1 MVIYMPVY
9 NPCSFSLRM
18 IINDRT
24 ARDSMPFLKSLN
36 KLQFKAAT
44 HTQGPLL
51 VLAGAGSGKT
61 RVLTSR
67 IANLVVNGGVPPSAI
82 LAVTFTN
89 KAAAEIKE
97 RLERL
102 IGACADELWTGTF
115 HTIGLNILRAENE
128 LAGHKK
134 GLTIYDE
141 EEQALLIRLVMSE
154 LGISEKKA
162 PYKAVQFEINM
173 ARNENLT
180 PSEYAQKSKSILSG
194 EVHAAFRAYEK
205 KLKEAG
211 AVDFGSLI
219 CEPIQLFTNDPIA
232 LERYAS
238 KFRHILVDE
247 YQDTNSSQYRLTRM
261 LASKHRNLCVVGDPD
276 QSIYG
281 WRGADVKNILG
292 FQEDYPDA
300 TFIKLEE
307 NYRSMKNILSAA
319 NSVISNNEQRL
330 DKTLWTRNL
339 DGKAPLYEEC
349 LNEEREAAF
358 VVSRIKK
365 CLTEAPQLKLKDIVI
380 LYRTNTQSR
389 PIEEMFFEE
398 SIPYAVVGGFKF
410 YDRREIKDAL
420 AYLKAL
426 VNPDDSLNFLRI
438 VNVPPRGIG
447 RATLDKIH
455 SISKN
460 KGVSLYEAFKEAASN
475 MNFGNSGLRDFIGTF
490 ENLRREA
497 LERRPADIAER
508 VLDLTGYMDFWSS
521 KKTEDALTRAKN
533 LDGLVESIKKYETR
547 YLKASIADY
556 LSLVALMSDVDDY
569 KENADCITLMTIH
582 AAKGLE
588 FPVVFM
594 VGMEEGL
601 FPHERSIDDEEGV
614 EEERRLCY
622 VGMTRAKR
630 LLFMSSVKARSTGKE
645 VCRRVPS
652 RFIGEIDPEFL
663 AIKKFKPPAPAEQS
677 IEAIRKMLFT

>member
-1 MVIYMPVY
+1 
-9 NPCSFSLRM
+9 
-18 IINDRT
+18 
-24 ARDSMPFLKSLN
+24 MPFLKTLN

-44 HTQGPLL
+44 HTHGPLL

-67 IANLVVNGGVPPSAI
+67 IANLVVNAGVPPSAI

-89 KAAAEIKE
+89 KAAAAIKE
-97 RLERL
+97 RLVKL
-102 IGACADELWTGTF
+102 VGQSADEMWTGTF

-128 LAGHKK
+128 LAGRKK

-154 LGISEKKA
+154 LGISEKRA

-180 PSEYAQKSKSILSG
+180 PSEYAQNSKSLLAG
-194 EVHAAFRAYEK
+194 EVHAVFRAYEK
-205 KLKEAG
+205 KLKDAG

-219 CEPIQLFTNDPIA
+219 CAPIQLLTSDPAA
-232 LERYAS
+232 LERYAGR
-238 KFRHILVDE
+238 FMHILVDE
-247 YQDTNSSQYRLTRM
+247 YQDTNSSQYRLTRL

-292 FQEDYPDA
+292 FQDDYPDA
-300 TFIKLEE
+300 AFIKLEE

-330 DKTLWTRNL
+330 DKTLWTRNP
-339 DGKAPLYEEC
+339 DGEAPYYEEC

-358 VVSRIKK
+358 VVGRIKK
-365 CLTEAPQLKLKDIVI
+365 CMGEAPGLMLKDFVI

-389 PIEEMFFEE
+389 PIEEMLFEE
-398 SIPYAVVGGFKF
+398 GVPYAVVGGFKF

-447 RATLDKIH
+447 RATLDKVH
-455 SISKN
+455 ALSKN
-460 KGVSLYEAFKEAASN
+460 KGLSLYGAFKEAASDA
-475 MNFGNSGLRDFIGTF
+475 NFGNSGLRDFIGTF

-497 LERRPADIAER
+497 RERRPSDIAGR
-508 VLDLTGYMDFWSS
+508 VLDLTGYMDFWAG

-547 YLKASIADY
+547 YPKAGVAEY
-556 LSLVALMSDVDDY
+556 LGLVALMSDADDY

-601 FPHERSIDDEEGV
+601 FPHERSIGDEEGV

-630 LLFMSSVKARSTGKE
+630 LLFMTSASTRSAGRET
-645 VCRRVPS
+645 RARVPS
-652 RFIGEIDPEFL
+652 RFIGEIDPEYL
-663 AIKKFKPPAPAEQS
+663 ARRIPKPPAPAEQS

>member
-1 MVIYMPVY
+1 
-9 NPCSFSLRM
+9 
-18 IINDRT
+18 
-24 ARDSMPFLKSLN
+24 MPFLKSLN
-36 KLQFKAAT
+36 KLQHKAAT

-67 IANLVVNGGVPPSAI
+67 IANLVVNEGVPPSEI

-97 RLERL
+97 RLEKL
-102 IGACADELWTGTF
+102 IGARADELWTGTF

-128 LAGHKK
+128 LIGHKK

-141 EEQALLIRLVMSE
+141 EEQAMLIRLVMSE
-154 LGISEKKA
+154 LGISEKRA

-180 PSEYAQKSKSILSG
+180 PSEYAQNAKSNLSG
-194 EVHAAFRAYEK
+194 EVHAVFRAYEK

-219 CEPIQLFTNDPIA
+219 CAPIQLFNDNPAA
-232 LERYAS
+232 LERYS
-238 KFRHILVDE
+238 GRFRHILVDE
-247 YQDTNSSQYRLTRM
+247 YQDTNSSQYRLTQM

-319 NSVISNNEQRL
+319 NSVIVNNEQRL
-330 DKTLWTRNL
+330 DKTLWTQNP

-358 VVSRIKK
+358 VVSMIKK
-365 CLTEAPQLKLKDIVI
+365 SLKEAPGLKFKDFVI

-389 PIEEMFFEE
+389 PIEEMLFEE

-447 RATLDKIH
+447 RATLGKVH
-455 SISKN
+455 SLSKN
-460 KGVSLYEAFKEAASN
+460 KGLSLYEAFKEAASDAS
-475 MNFGNSGLRDFIGTF
+475 FGKSGLRDFIGTF

-508 VLDLTGYMDFWSS
+508 VLDLTGYMDFWWS

-533 LDGLVESIKKYETR
+533 LDGLVDSIKKYETR
-547 YLKASIADY
+547 YPKAGIAEY
-556 LSLVALMSDVDDY
+556 LSLVALMSDADDY
-569 KENADCITLMTIH
+569 KDNVDRITLMTIH

-601 FPHERSIDDEEGV
+601 FPHERSTEDEDGI

-630 LLFMSSVKARSTGKE
+630 RLFMSSTKTRSAGRET
-645 VCRRVPS
+645 RRRITS
-652 RFIGEIDPEFL
+652 RFIGEIDPAFL
-663 AIKKFKPPAPAEQS
+663 AVKVPKPPVSAEES

>member
-1 MVIYMPVY
+1 
-9 NPCSFSLRM
+9 
-18 IINDRT
+18 
-24 ARDSMPFLKSLN
+24 MPFLRSLN
-36 KLQFKAAT
+36 KLQFKAAI
-44 HTQGPLL
+44 HTEGPLL

-67 IANLVVNGGVPPSAI
+67 IANLVVNEGVAPSEI

-89 KAAAEIKE
+89 KAAGEIKE
-97 RLERL
+97 RLERI
-102 IGACADELWTGTF
+102 IGDRADDLWSGTF
-115 HTIGLNILRAENE
+115 HTIGLNILRSENK

-154 LGISEKKA
+154 LGISEKRA
-162 PYKAVQFEINM
+162 PYKAIQFEINM

-180 PSEYAQKSKSILSG
+180 PSEYAKKSNSNLSG
-194 EVHAAFRAYEK
+194 EVRAVFRSYEK
-205 KLKEAG
+205 KLKESG

-219 CEPIQLFTNDPIA
+219 CAPIRLLTNDAAA
-232 LERYAS
+232 LERYS
-238 KFRHILVDE
+238 GKFRYILVDE
-247 YQDTNSSQYRLTRM
+247 YQDTNSSQYRLTRL

-292 FQEDYPDA
+292 FQDDYPDT

-319 NSVISNNEQRL
+319 NSVISNNEERL
-330 DKTLWTRNL
+330 EKTLWTQNP
-339 DGKAPLYEEC
+339 DGEAPLYEEC
-349 LNEEREAAF
+349 MNEEREAAF
-358 VVSRIKK
+358 VVGRIKK
-365 CLTEAPQLKLKDIVI
+365 CLKEIPDLRLKNFVI

-389 PIEEMFFEE
+389 PLEEMLFEE
-398 SIPYAVVGGFKF
+398 SVPYAVVGGFKF

-447 RATLDKIH
+447 RATLDKVH
-455 SISKN
+455 SLSKN
-460 KGVSLYEAFKEAASN
+460 KGLSLYEAFKDAAGDA
-475 MNFGNSGLRDFIGTF
+475 NFGNSGLRDFVGIF
-490 ENLRREA
+490 ENLRSEA

-521 KKTEDALTRAKN
+521 KKTEDALTRAQN

-547 YLKASIADY
+547 YPKAGIANY
-556 LSLVALMSDVDDY
+556 LSLVALMSDADDY
-569 KENADCITLMTIH
+569 KEKADSITLMTIH

-630 LLFMSSVKARSTGKE
+630 LLFMTSAKTRSSGRET
-645 VCRRVPS
+645 RRRIPS
-652 RFIGEIDPEFL
+652 RFIKEIDPAFL
-663 AIKKFKPPAPAEQS
+663 ARIVPKPPPPAEKS
-677 IEAIRKMLFT
+677 IEAIRKMLATEPDTMPHK

>member
-1 MVIYMPVY
+1 
-9 NPCSFSLRM
+9 
-18 IINDRT
+18 
-24 ARDSMPFLKSLN
+24 MPFLKSLN
-36 KLQFKAAT
+36 KLQLKAAT
-44 HTQGPLL
+44 HTEGPLL

-67 IANLVVNGGVPPSAI
+67 IANLVVNAGVPPAEI

-97 RLERL
+97 RLKRL
-102 IGACADELWTGTF
+102 IGARAEELWTGTF

-194 EVHAAFRAYEK
+194 EVYAVFRAYEK
-205 KLKEAG
+205 KLEEAG

-219 CEPIQLFTNDPIA
+219 CAPIQLLSKDPAA

-238 KFRHILVDE
+238 RFRHILVDE

-300 TFIKLEE
+300 KFIKLEE

-330 DKTLWTRNL
+330 DKTLWTKNP

-365 CLTEAPQLKLKDIVI
+365 CLVEAPGLKLKDFVI

-447 RATLDKIH
+447 RATLDKVH
-455 SISKN
+455 SLSKN
-460 KGVSLYEAFKEAASN
+460 KGLSLYEAFKEAASN
-475 MNFGNSGLRDFIGTF
+475 TNFGNSGLRDFIGIF

-497 LERRPADIAER
+497 LERSPADIAER
-508 VLDLTGYMDFWSS
+508 VFDLTGYMDFWSS
-521 KKTEDALTRAKN
+521 KNTEDALTRAKN

-547 YLKASIADY
+547 YPKAGIADY
-556 LSLVALMSDVDDY
+556 LSLVALMSDADDY
-569 KENADCITLMTIH
+569 KENDDCITLMTIH

-630 LLFMSSVKARSTGKE
+630 RLFMSSVKARSTGKE
-645 VCRRVPS
+645 VRRRVPS
-652 RFIGEIDPEFL
+652 RFIGEIDSTFL
-663 AIKKFKPPAPAEQS
+663 SIRTPKPPAPAEQS
-677 IEAIRKMLFT
+677 IEAIRKLLLT